1 MIGLGFV
8 YLLMGALT
16 AGVAVVNARDAANP
30 RRWRAALF
38 WGLWS
43 LTFVAGSW
51 LPDLAAGVVVVAM
64 ALLAGAGGLGKGS
77 HPTATPAERLRDAAR
92 LGNRLF
98 VPALLV
104 PTVTVVGSWAFR
116 RWRVGGA
123 PVVDPKQVT
132 LVALGVAALA
142 GLAAAL
148 RLVRPPAAVPLREAR
163 RLLDAVGWAAALP
176 QLLAALGA
184 VFAAAG
190 VGRVVA
196 GLLGRYV
203 ALDVPLVA
211 VSAYTLGMAL
221 FTAVMGNAFAA
232 FPVMTAAVGLPVLV
246 RGLGGD
252 PAAVTAVGMLSGF
265 CGTLLTPMAANF
277 NVVPVALLELPSE
290 WSVIRVQAPTALL
303 LLATN
308 TALLYLLVRPR

>member
-16 AGVAVVNARDAANP
+16 AGVAVVNARDASNP

-51 LPDLAAGVVVVAM
+51 LPDLAAGGVVVAM
-64 ALLAGAGGLGKGS
+64 ALLAGVGGLGKGS
-77 HPTATPAERLRDAAR
+77 HPTATAAERLRDAAR
-92 LGNRLF
+92 LGHRLF

-104 PTVTVVGSWAFR
+104 PAVTVLGSWAFR

-148 RLVRPPAAVPLREAR
+148 RLVRPPAAVPVREAR
-163 RLLDAVGWAAALP
+163 RLLDAVGWAA
-176 QLLAALGA
+176 
-184 VFAAAG
+184 
-190 VGRVVA
+190 
-196 GLLGRYV
+196 
-203 ALDVPLVA
+203 VP
-211 VSAYTLGMAL
+211 
-221 FTAVMGNAFAA
+221 
-232 FPVMTAAVGLPVLV
+232 P
-246 RGLGGD
+246 
-252 PAAVTAVGMLSGF
+252 
-265 CGTLLTPMAANF
+265 
-277 NVVPVALLELPSE
+277 
-290 WSVIRVQAPTALL
+290 
-303 LLATN
+303 
-308 TALLYLLVRPR
+308 